1 MSCTIGSTG
10 YKKSTNSFIFSLRN
24 KDNLK
29 PFQSPV
35 YRNSG
40 NAIYQNPGYG
50 PTFGGGHDLYV
61 KDNAFTT
68 TGSYS
73 NFGHTYKPPTD
84 FTESQKL
91 KLFWLEIITLYQQKS
106 KYFICVNLRQYGI
119 TIVFEKKQEHV
130 EKYSV
135 YENFVRSF

>member
-1 MSCTIGSTG
+1 M
-10 YKKSTNSFIFSLRN
+10 
-24 KDNLK
+24 
-29 PFQSPV
+29 
-35 YRNSG
+35 
-40 NAIYQNPGYG
+40 
-50 PTFGGGHDLYV
+50 
-61 KDNAFTT
+61 
-68 TGSYS
+68 
-73 NFGHTYKPPTD
+73 
-84 FTESQKL
+84 FTETQKL

>member
-50 PTFGGGHDLYV
+50 PTFGAGHDLYV

-73 NFGHTYKPPTD
+73 NLGHTYKPPTD
-84 FTESQKL
+84 YVYGSTKAKALLAGNYNFIPTEIEV
-91 KLFWLEIITLYQQKS
+91 FY
-106 KYFICVNLRQYGI
+106 LR
-119 TIVFEKKQEHV
+119 
-130 EKYSV
+130 
-135 YENFVRSF
+135 